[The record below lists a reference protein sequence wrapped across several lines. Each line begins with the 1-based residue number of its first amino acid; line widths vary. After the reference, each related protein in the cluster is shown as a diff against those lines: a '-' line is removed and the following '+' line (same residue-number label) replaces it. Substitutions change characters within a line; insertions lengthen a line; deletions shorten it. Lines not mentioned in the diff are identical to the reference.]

1 MDLNAEI
8 KKLLEE
14 IGPGRMSSTAYDT
27 AWVARLVDYDREMS
41 NNALSW
47 LCENQLPDGSWGAAE
62 PFYYHD
68 RVISTLAAMI
78 ALTHRGRRAQ
88 DKAQIEKG
96 LLALERITSG
106 ATSGLAADPNGAT
119 VGFEMIVPTLV
130 AEAERLGIIRQQGNR
145 ILGRLRRLR
154 DAKMAKLQ
162 GLKINRY
169 ITPAFS
175 AEMAGDDQLGLLDI
189 ENLQENNGSVA
200 NSPAATAHFAMFVKP
215 SNLQALDY
223 LKTLRNLDGGI
234 PFAAPFDIFERA
246 WVLWNLLLGGNS
258 FQKDFSSDIERH
270 LQFLQSAWCPES
282 GVGFSTSYTPCDGDD
297 TSLTFEVLSRLGV
310 SPDIGP
316 VQKYENETHY
326 ICYPL
331 EINAS
336 ISVNAHVLGAL
347 KQAGY
352 DSRHPSVKKVLNY
365 LRTNQYPDG
374 YWVDKWHISPFYP
387 TAHIIINCADWDKAM
402 CEKAMDWML
411 KMQQSTGAWGY
422 FGIPTA
428 EETAYCLQA
437 LEVWRRRG
445 NKVPV
450 AHLISGAQWLE
461 RNYTESLHQLWIGK
475 VLYCPENVVHSAMV
489 NALSMVE
496 ESERL

>member
-1 MDLNAEI
+1 MDLNVET

-27 AWVARLVDYDREMS
+27 AWVARLVDYDRELS

-47 LCENQLPDGSWGAAE
+47 LCDNQLPDGSWGAAE

-78 ALTHRGRRAQ
+78 ALTHRGRRMQ
-88 DKAQIEKG
+88 DKLQIERG

-130 AEAERLGIIRQQGNR
+130 AEAERLGIIKQQGGR
-145 ILGRLRRLR
+145 ILGRLSRLR

-162 GLKINRY
+162 GLNISRY

-175 AEMAGDDQLGLLDI
+175 AEMAGDDKITLLDI
-189 ENLQENNGSVA
+189 GNLQENNGSVA
-200 NSPAATAHFAMFVKP
+200 NSPAATSHFAMFVKP
-215 SNLQALDY
+215 GDSHALAY
-223 LKTLRNLDGGI
+223 LKNLNNLDGGI

-246 WVLWNLLLGGNS
+246 WVLWNLILGDNS
-258 FQKDFSSDIERH
+258 IQKEFILDFERH
-270 LQFLQSAWCPES
+270 LQFLQSAWNPEN
-282 GVGFSTSYTPCDGDD
+282 GVGFSVSYTPCDGDD
-297 TSLTFEVLSRLGV
+297 TSLTYEVLSLMGIQ
-310 SPDIGP
+310 PDNKP
-316 VQKYENETHY
+316 VQKYETETHY

-331 EINAS
+331 EVNSS

-347 KQAGY
+347 KQAGF

-365 LRTNQYPDG
+365 LRINQYPDG
-374 YWVDKWHISPFYP
+374 FWLDKWHISPYYP
-387 TAHIIINCADWDKAM
+387 TAHIIINSSEYENDF
-402 CEKAMDWML
+402 CEKAVDWIL
-411 KMQQSTGAWGY
+411 NTQQLSGAWGY
-422 FGIPTA
+422 FGVPTA

-437 LEVWRRRG
+437 LEIWRRKG
-445 NKVPV
+445 KKIPTTQ
-450 AHLISGAQWLE
+450 LILGARWLE
-461 RNYTESLHQLWIGK
+461 KNYEEALNQLWIGK
-475 VLYCPENVVHSAMV
+475 VLYCPENVVRSAML
-489 NALSMVE
+489 NALSMVR